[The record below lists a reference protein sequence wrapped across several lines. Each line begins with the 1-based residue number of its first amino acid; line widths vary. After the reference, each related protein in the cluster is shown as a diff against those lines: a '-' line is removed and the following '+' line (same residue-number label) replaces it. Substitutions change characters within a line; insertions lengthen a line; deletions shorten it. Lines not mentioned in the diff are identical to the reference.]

1 MHSSSHPLRLESPV
15 ADALLLLQETSVADA
30 LLSLQETFVA
40 DALLSHRK
48 NLLNEDKTNEK
59 TRLL

>member
-1 MHSSSHPLRLESPV
+1 LRWESP
-15 ADALLLLQETSVADA
+15 VADA

-40 DALLSHRK
+40 VASLSHRK
-48 NLLNEDKTNEK
+48 DLLNEDKTNEK